1 MYMLLKKKK
10 KGKIDKENQ
19 INLQLY
25 MKAIK
30 ITKEKLGVPI
40 VVQQKQIQ
48 LVTTRFWVQSLASLS
63 GLRIWRCGE
72 LWCR

>member
-25 MKAIK
+25 VKAIK

-40 VVQQKQIQ
+40 VVQQKQSQ

-63 GLRIWRCGE
+63 GLRIRHCH
-72 LWCR
+72 

>member
-40 VVQQKQIQ
+40 VVQQKQSQ
-48 LVTTRFWVQSLASLS
+48 LVTNYLEPFISKVLKA
-63 GLRIWRCGE
+63 
-72 LWCR
+72 

>member
-30 ITKEKLGVPI
+30 ITKEKLGAPI
-40 VVQQKQIQ
+40 VVQQKCI
-48 LVTTRFWVQSLASLS
+48 
-63 GLRIWRCGE
+63 
-72 LWCR
+72 